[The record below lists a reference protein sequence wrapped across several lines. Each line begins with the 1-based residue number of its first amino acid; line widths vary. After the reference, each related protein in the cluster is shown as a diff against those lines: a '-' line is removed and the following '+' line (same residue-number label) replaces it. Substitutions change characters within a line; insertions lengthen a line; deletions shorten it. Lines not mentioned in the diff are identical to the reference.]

1 MKKWL
6 ALLIGVASSLAFAA
20 EPILIGGLC
29 LFALLKIAF
38 VG

>member
-1 MKKWL
+1 LML
-6 ALLIGVASSLAFAA
+6 NMFFA
-20 EPILIGGLC
+20 ILIGGLC